1 MGKRRPH
8 RQEQEAEHKGNPTK
22 GKCAQI
28 SMLPL
33 CSRCA
38 DPGQSLFCSWG
49 VRLANQGRTVVV
61 PVTTDVVVWC
71 HLVVGSGNVRFQSLN
86 RF

>member
-1 MGKRRPH
+1 MGKRRLH
-8 RQEQEAEHKGNPTK
+8 CQEQEAERQGNPTK

-28 SMLPL
+28 FMLPL
-33 CSRCA
+33 CSRCV
-38 DPGQSLFCSWG
+38 DPVQSLFCSWG
-49 VRLANQGRTVVV
+49 VRLASQGSLWSPT
-61 PVTTDVVVWC
+61 VTTDVVVWC